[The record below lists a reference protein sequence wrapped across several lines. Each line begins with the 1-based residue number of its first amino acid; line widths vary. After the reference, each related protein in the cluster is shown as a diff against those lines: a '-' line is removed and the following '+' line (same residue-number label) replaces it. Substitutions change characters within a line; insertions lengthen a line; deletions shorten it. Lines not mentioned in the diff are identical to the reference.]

1 MSSSTEAAVPIAG
14 HKETR
19 AAPANDSF
27 ADAPG
32 KGGAP
37 DASVQATD
45 LFRRSLDDAEQLL
58 SHAAHSGRFPLEP
71 VGAKE
76 GVKGWVIDAILNARA
91 AVDGGKPIP
100 KETAAAFWAAFA
112 DLSRITSPVTA
123 ASLELSNKSP
133 IKLLKT
139 FVVVLSSFVIAFSI
153 FISVK
158 ESIAK
163 QVSQLI
169 TEQNEAALKLWSQV
183 QYVRNQAA
191 APALPAADDGATATE
206 RRAYAAAAL
215 RSSETAARVTPDEL
229 FAAVVEF
236 SRKNNWLRETATQLN
251 NYFNF
256 GVLVDI
262 APVVFNETHPD
273 KLTRINVRPEIIHST
288 SDVINEAF
296 HQVLVYQHIR
306 NFAQAVQQKTIIS
319 TAVVSNFLPAI
330 YALLGAALYGFRH
343 YAKLVEQKA
352 YTKSSA
358 NSARYFIALIA
369 GTVVGLFGT
378 LFLQNSPL
386 PPLAIAFLVGYAVEA
401 FFSRLDGF
409 IERFRGNEPAPGAP
423 AAEIPASRAAKP
435 A

>member
-1 MSSSTEAAVPIAG
+1 MAA
-14 HKETR
+14 HKETL

-27 ADAPG
+27 ADVPG
-32 KGGAP
+32 KAG
-37 DASVQATD
+37 ASVQATE
-45 LFRRSLDDAEQLL
+45 LFRQSLADAEQLL
-58 SHAAHSGRFPLEP
+58 SYAAHSGRFPLEP

-76 GVKGWVIDAILNARA
+76 GVKEWVIDAILNARA
-91 AVDGGKPIP
+91 AVDGGKAIP

-123 ASLELSNKSP
+123 ASLDLSNKSP
-133 IKLLKT
+133 IKLLKA
-139 FVVVLSSFVIAFSI
+139 FVVVLSAFVIAFSI

-183 QYVRNQAA
+183 QYVRNLEGRTNQAAA
-191 APALPAADDGATATE
+191 APAVSATNDSGTATE

-229 FAAVVEF
+229 FAGVVEF

-262 APVVFNETHPD
+262 APVVFNENHPD
-273 KLTRINVRPEIIHST
+273 KLTRVNVRPEIIHST

-306 NFAQAVQQKTIIS
+306 NFSQAVQQKTIIS
-319 TAVVSNFLPAI
+319 TAIVSNFLPAI

-343 YAKLVEQKA
+343 YTKLVEQKA

-378 LFLQNSPL
+378 VFLQNSPL

-401 FFSRLDGF
+401 FFSRLDSF
-409 IERFRGNEPAPGAP
+409 IERFKGGEQAP
-423 AAEIPASRAAKP
+423 AAEAAAARAVKP

>member
-1 MSSSTEAAVPIAG
+1 LSSSTEATAAMAG
-14 HKETR
+14 RKDTR

-27 ADAPG
+27 ADASG
-32 KGGAP
+32 RGAAP

-45 LFRRSLDDAEQLL
+45 LFRQSLADAEQLL

-133 IKLLKT
+133 IKLLKA

-169 TEQNEAALKLWSQV
+169 TEQNEAA
-183 QYVRNQAA
+183 
-191 APALPAADDGATATE
+191 APALPAGDNGATATE

-229 FAAVVEF
+229 FAGVVEF

-273 KLTRINVRPEIIHST
+273 KLTRINVRPEIIRST

-409 IERFRGNEPAPGAP
+409 IERFKGSEPAPAAP
-423 AAEIPASRAAKP
+423 AAEIPSVRAVKP

>member
-58 SHAAHSGRFPLEP
+58 SYAAHSGRFPLEP
-71 VGAKE
+71 VGVKE

-91 AVDGGKPIP
+91 AVDGGKPIS

-133 IKLLKT
+133 IKLLKA
-139 FVVVLSSFVIAFSI
+139 FVVLLSAFVIAFSI

-191 APALPAADDGATATE
+191 APAALPAADNGATATE

-229 FAAVVEF
+229 FAGVVEF

-273 KLTRINVRPEIIHST
+273 KLTRINVRPEIIHSA
-288 SDVINEAF
+288 SDVINEVF

-319 TAVVSNFLPAI
+319 TAIVSNFLPAI

-409 IERFRGNEPAPGAP
+409 IERFRGNEPAPAAEVP
-423 AAEIPASRAAKP
+423 AARVAKAA
-435 A
+435 